1 MSRKIATLWD
11 KRDDDDREHS
21 HPPSQPGQAF
31 YAGGSEHSGQQ
42 ILGPSR
48 DDDDHMSGNLI
59 ENLFNNARR
68 SAAAV
73 SEGSEGGGGTTLP
86 ITFWRNGFTVGDEG
100 SLREYSAAE
109 NRNFLDCLR
118 RGETPPELVRRVR
131 GGMIDVKLENRATQ
145 DYRSERRFQPFAGTG
160 HRLGAPTPPT
170 VTGEQQKDEARDKKT
185 DS

>member
-1 MSRKIATLWD
+1 MSRRIATLWD
-11 KRDDDDREHS
+11 RKDDDDKEHS
-21 HPPSQPGQAF
+21 HPPDHGGQAF

-42 ILGPSR
+42 ILGPGR
-48 DDDDHMSGNLI
+48 QDDDHNSSNLI
-59 ENLFNNARR
+59 ENLFNNARS

-73 SEGSEGGGGTTLP
+73 SEGSEGGGGVTLP

-100 SLREYSAAE
+100 SLREYAAAE

-131 GGMIDVKLENRATQ
+131 GGMIDVKLENRANQ
-145 DYRSERRFQPFAGTG
+145 DYKPERRFQAFSGAG

-170 VTGEQQKDEARDKKT
+170 VGDQSKEPTN
-185 DS
+185 SSNHH